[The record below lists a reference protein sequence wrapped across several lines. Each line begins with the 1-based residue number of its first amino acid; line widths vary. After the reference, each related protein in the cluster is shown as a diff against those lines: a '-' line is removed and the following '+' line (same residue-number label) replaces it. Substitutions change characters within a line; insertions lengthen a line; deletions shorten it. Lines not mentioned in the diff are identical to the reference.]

1 MLPFPALAPTPPP
14 PFSLLGRGR
23 AGAAPRL
30 TKAAGGERRSG
41 KGVLL
46 EEGWVRSIARRG
58 SNGADSRASRAG
70 RGGVWR
76 PSWRGRWVANER
88 FLPRLVPLLLPIF
101 PVPQIGE
108 LSLAF
113 PKGLGRQLCRGD
125 PFFSLFS
132 FPFIILAQ
140 PPPPPPSTPT
150 THLSGR
156 WLNGFWLLMGSRWV
170 VQ

>member
-1 MLPFPALAPTPPP
+1 M
-14 PFSLLGRGR
+14 
-23 AGAAPRL
+23 
-30 TKAAGGERRSG
+30 
-41 KGVLL
+41 
-46 EEGWVRSIARRG
+46 
-58 SNGADSRASRAG
+58 
-70 RGGVWR
+70 
-76 PSWRGRWVANER
+76 ANER

-140 PPPPPPSTPT
+140 PPPPHPQPQPHTFQGGGSMV
-150 THLSGR
+150 SGC
-156 WLNGFWLLMGSRWV
+156 
-170 VQ
+170 